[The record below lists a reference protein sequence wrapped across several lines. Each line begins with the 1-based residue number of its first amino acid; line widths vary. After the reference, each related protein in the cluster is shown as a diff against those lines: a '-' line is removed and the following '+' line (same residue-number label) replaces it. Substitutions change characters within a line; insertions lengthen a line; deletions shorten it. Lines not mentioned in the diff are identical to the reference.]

1 MSIFTASVTARA
13 EDIDELG
20 HVNNAV
26 WVQWI
31 EKIARAHWAA
41 VGTPAH
47 VDTYLWVITRHEI
60 DYLKPLRE
68 GETVTARTSIESP
81 PKGARSTR
89 LMEFVATDG
98 TAHVRAR
105 TEWAMI
111 DRASGRPQ
119 RVMPEVIAPFL
130 P

>member
-1 MSIFTASVTARA
+1 VSIFTATVTARA

-31 EKIARAHWAA
+31 ERIARTHWSTA
-41 VGTPAH
+41 GDPAH
-47 VDTYLWVITRHEI
+47 VEAYVWVITRNEI

-68 GETVTARTSIESP
+68 GESVTARTWGEQ
-81 PKGARSTR
+81 PKGARSVR
-89 LMEFVATDG
+89 VMEFVAPDG
-98 TAHVRAR
+98 TIHVRSH
-105 TEWAMI
+105 TIWAMI
-111 DRASGRPQ
+111 DKKTGRLV
-119 RVMPEVIAPFL
+119 RVTPDVIAPFL